1 MSHIKDRWLTKA
13 KEPTTRYGKG
23 LRWQVWVVVDGREK
37 CGGSFAVKAVAER
50 KLLELESAAQRGAW
64 VDPASA
70 TTVAEWM
77 TVWASTLSHGT
88 RTADR
93 LDGYIRNHIE
103 STPFGGRR
111 LNRVR
116 PSEAQAWVSGRSK
129 VLAPGTLGNLVG
141 YARSAFRAARAD
153 SLMVIDPFE
162 LITLPST
169 EEERIVP
176 LLPEQVAAIADKV
189 SARYRAIVVV
199 QAGLGLRVG
208 EALALRL
215 EDIDWMRRVVRVRY
229 QVEPRT
235 SELIDP
241 KTPRSR
247 RVLPLPDSVA
257 AELSMHIS
265 QFPLH
270 PCAEDF
276 PWKGLLFHTRTGR
289 PHTRQEYRTRVFN
302 GAVRALHKADPTF
315 PAGTTT
321 HDLRHYYATVLLAA
335 GEDMPTVAELLGHK
349 DATLV
354 AKTYGHR
361 MPGREDRTRRAIDAA
376 FAPKNDGPAQTQ
388 TAPRRPQRP

>member
-1 MSHIKDRWLTKA
+1 MGHVKDRWISKRTKQ
-13 KEPTTRYGKG
+13 PTSRHGKG
-23 LRWQVWVVVDGREK
+23 LRWQIWYQIDGEER
-37 CGGSFAVKAVAER
+37 CGGSFANKDAAQR
-50 KLLELESAAQRGAW
+50 KLVELESSVQRGAW
-64 VDPASA
+64 VDPTAT

-77 TVWASTLSHGT
+77 TMWAANLSHGA
-88 RTADR
+88 RTANR
-93 LDGYIRNHIE
+93 LSGYIRNHVE
-103 STPFGGRR
+103 PTPFGGRR
-111 LNRVR
+111 LNKVR
-116 PSEAQAWVSGRSK
+116 PSEAQAWVTGRSK
-129 VLAPGTLGNLVG
+129 VLAPGTLGNAVG
-141 YARSAFRAARAD
+141 YVRSAFRAARAD
-153 SLMVIDPFE
+153 NLMAADPFE
-162 LITLPST
+162 LISLPSA

-176 LLPEQVAAIADKV
+176 LLPEQVDAIAGKV
-189 SARYRAIVVV
+189 SLRYRAIVVV
-199 QAGLGLRVG
+199 QAGLGLRIG
-208 EALALRL
+208 EALALRV
-215 EDIDWMRRVVRVRY
+215 EDVDFMRRTVRVRY
-229 QVEPRT
+229 QIDPRT

-257 AELSMHIS
+257 AELSLHIS

-315 PAGTTT
+315 PVGTTT

-335 GEDMPTVAELLGHK
+335 GEDMPTVAELLGHT

-361 MPGREDRTRRAIDAA
+361 MPGREDRARRAIDAA
-376 FAPKNDGPAQTQ
+376 FAPKTAGPAQTR
-388 TAPRRPQRP
+388 TAPGRPR